1 MAALH
6 VRLFGRFELDR
17 AQAPAPVLHARHACE
32 LLSYLVLH
40 RDHPQ
45 RREALAGQLW
55 TDAAPAQGAKYL
67 RQALWQ
73 LQAAL
78 RPVLDDGA
86 AHLLEVD
93 PEWVQLNSCDALQA
107 DVIGFEAAT
116 RACQGKPG
124 AGLDEGARRQLENAV
139 SLYRGDLLEGWY
151 QDWCLFERE
160 RLQNDFLDTLE
171 KLVCA
176 CEAHR
181 ESELGLVHARRIL
194 AFDPAREQVHRHVMR
209 LQQQTGNRTGALR
222 AFQRCEHILQEELG
236 VAPSPQTRALYEAI
250 RDGRAMDPEAR
261 TETGQDALQASPQ
274 PQLPEL
280 AELLSRAQALF
291 ASIESRLR
299 QEIVPPGPSPDKR
312 D

>member
-6 VRLFGRFELDR
+6 VRLFGRFDLDR
-17 AQAPAPVLHARHACE
+17 GPPPAPALHARRACE

-55 TDAAPAQGAKYL
+55 TEASPAQAAKYL

-78 RPVLDDGA
+78 RPVLDGA
-86 AHLLEVD
+86 AVHVLEVD
-93 PEWVQLNSCDALQA
+93 PEWVQLNSCEELQA
-107 DVIGFEAAT
+107 DVIGFEAAA
-116 RACQGKPG
+116 RGCQGVPG
-124 AGLDEGARRQLENAV
+124 AGLDEEARRRLESAV
-139 SLYRGDLLEGWY
+139 ALYRGDLLEGWY

-160 RLQNDFLDTLE
+160 RLQNDFLDILE

-176 CEAHR
+176 CESRR
-181 ESELGLVHARRIL
+181 ENELGLVHARRIL

-209 LQQQTGNRTGALR
+209 LQQQAGNRTGALR
-222 AFQRCEHILQEELG
+222 AFQRCEHVLREELG
-236 VAPSPQTRALYEAI
+236 VAPSLQTRSLYEAI
-250 RDGRAMDPEAR
+250 RDGRAMSLEAPAD
-261 TETGQDALQASPQ
+261 TGAIALPAN

-299 QEIVPPGPSPDKR
+299 QEIVPPGPSADKPD
-312 D
+312 

>member
-6 VRLFGRFELDR
+6 VRLFGRFDLDR
-17 AQAPAPVLHARHACE
+17 GHLPAPALHARRACE

-45 RREALAGQLW
+45 RREALASQLW
-55 TDAAPAQGAKYL
+55 TDAPPAQGAKYL

-78 RPVLDDGA
+78 RPLLDDGA
-86 AHLLEVD
+86 VRLLEVD

-116 RACQGKPG
+116 RGCQGVPG
-124 AGLDEGARRQLENAV
+124 AVLDERARRQLEAAV
-139 SLYRGDLLEGWY
+139 ALYRGDLLEGWY

-160 RLQNDFLDTLE
+160 RLQNDFLDILE

-176 CEAHR
+176 CESRR
-181 ESELGLVHARRIL
+181 ENELGLVHARRIL
-194 AFDPAREQVHRHVMR
+194 ALDPAREQVHRHVMR
-209 LQQQTGNRTGALR
+209 LQQQAGNRTGALR
-222 AFQRCEHILQEELG
+222 AFQRCEHVLHEELG
-236 VAPSPQTRALYEAI
+236 VAPSLQTRSLYEAI
-250 RDGRAMDPEAR
+250 RDGRAMGPEGAG
-261 TETGQDALQASPQ
+261 ESGQAAPPAG

-280 AELLSRAQALF
+280 AELLRRAQAVF

-299 QEIVPPGPSPDKR
+299 QEMLRPGPSADKPD
-312 D
+312 